1 MHMKIL
7 RLYLRYYRLSDADLM
22 VFVQRVITGLSGNPA
37 FTNPNPPLAAIVVLL
52 NNFITACNNAS
63 DRSITLHAVKRQERN
78 LLIQGMRMLASY
90 VEVNG
95 NNNEAILLGSGFF
108 IYSGKN
114 APRPIPEIPQNLQ
127 LSDGILTGSVN
138 VKVNIALDAVVYEL
152 RYTLDEY
159 GPNSKWIY
167 LPVSTASKMIIT
179 GIETGKTIWV
189 QVRSINSKGPSN
201 WSDPA
206 IFRFVR

>member
-1 MHMKIL
+1 MRIL
-7 RLYLRYYRLSDADLM
+7 RIYLRFYRLSDADLM

-37 FTNPNPPLAAIVVLL
+37 FTNPNPPLASIIVLL
-52 NNFITACNNAS
+52 NNFMIARNNAS
-63 DRSITLHAVKRQERN
+63 DGGKTLNAVKRQERD

-95 NNNEAILLGSGFF
+95 GNNEAILLGSGFF

-114 APRPIPEIPQNLQ
+114 APRPIPDIPQNLRI
-127 LSDGILTGSVN
+127 SDGKLAGTVN
-138 VKVNIALDAVVYEL
+138 VKVDIALNAVVYEL

-159 GPNSKWIY
+159 GPDSKWIY

-179 GIETGKTIWV
+179 GIETGKTIWA
-189 QVRSINSKGPSN
+189 QARSINSKGPSN

-206 IFRFVR
+206 LFRFVR